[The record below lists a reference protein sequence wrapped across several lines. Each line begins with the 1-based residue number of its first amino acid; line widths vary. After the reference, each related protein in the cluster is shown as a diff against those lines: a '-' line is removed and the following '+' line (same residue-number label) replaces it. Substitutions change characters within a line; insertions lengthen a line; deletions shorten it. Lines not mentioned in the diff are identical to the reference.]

1 MTSKVIPV
9 RPFDMVIFGATGDL
23 SQRKLLP
30 ALFRRDA
37 SKQIPDHARIIG
49 LSRLDYNQEQFRQF
63 ALDALNKFVPAAEL
77 KPELVE
83 RFLKRLDHLHNDV
96 TKPEGWGP
104 LRDLLN
110 EYPERIRM
118 YYLSVGPALFGTIA
132 KGLASVGLNGAN
144 DRLVV
149 EKPLGHDL
157 ASAQELNRQ
166 ITTSF
171 DEHCIYRIDH
181 YLGKETVQNLMA
193 LRFANALF
201 EPLWNANAVDHVQIT
216 AAETIGVGSRG
227 GYYDTSGAMRDM
239 VQNHLIQLLC
249 LMAMEAP
256 YAFNADAVR
265 DEKLKV
271 LRSLRPL
278 KGHDALR
285 NTVRAQYLGRTN
297 EPSYVEEAGNPNSYT
312 ETYVAIKAEIDNW
325 RWSGVPFYLRTG
337 KRLRSRLTEIVVTF
351 KEPSHCVFSNI
362 HAPLQPNKL
371 VIRLQPDE
379 GLQLHIMTKDPGPGG
394 FRMHPTALDMTF
406 AEGLGPDWR
415 MPDAY
420 ERLLM
425 DVVRGDQTLFMRGD
439 EVEAAWRWIDP
450 ILGAWEDSGSKPDT
464 YESGSEGPIASL
476 ELMARDGRR
485 WREMVV

>member
-9 RPFDMVIFGATGDL
+9 PLFDMVIFGATGDL

-37 SKQIPDHARIIG
+37 SGQIPDLARIIG
-49 LSRLDYNQEQFRQF
+49 LSRLDYDQAQFQQF
-63 ALDALNKFVPAAEL
+63 ALEALHKFVPAIEL
-77 KPELVE
+77 KSEIVA
-83 RFLKRLDHLHNDV
+83 RFLNRLFHLHNDV
-96 TKPEGWGP
+96 TQPEGWQP
-104 LRDLLN
+104 LRTVLD
-110 EYPERIRM
+110 EHPERIRM

-166 ITTSF
+166 ITAAF

-201 EPLWNANAVDHVQIT
+201 EPLWNSHAIDHVQIT
-216 AAETIGVGSRG
+216 AAENIGVGSRG

-239 VQNHLIQLLC
+239 VQNHLMQLLC
-249 LMAMEAP
+249 LIAMEPP

-278 KGHDALR
+278 KGLDALH
-285 NTVRAQYLGRTN
+285 NTVRAQYLARGT
-297 EPSYVEEAGNPNSYT
+297 EPSYKEEAGNPESAT

-325 RWSGVPFYLRTG
+325 RWSGTPFYLRTG
-337 KRLRSRLTEIVVTF
+337 KRLRNRMTEIAIVF
-351 KEPSHCVFSNI
+351 KEPSHSVFSNI
-362 HAPLQPNKL
+362 NTPMQCNKL
-371 VIRLQPDE
+371 IIRLQPDE

-394 FRMHPTALDMTF
+394 FRLRPTALDMTF
-406 AEGLGPDWR
+406 AEEHGPEWR

-450 ILGAWEDSGSKPDT
+450 IMTAWEESGTPPDT
-464 YESGSEGPIASL
+464 YDSGSEGPIASL
-476 ELMARDGRR
+476 ELMAKDSRR

>member
-9 RPFDMVIFGATGDL
+9 PPFDMVIFGSTGDL

-37 SKQIPDHARIIG
+37 NKQIPDEARIIG
-49 LSRLDYNQEQFRQF
+49 LSRMEYDQAQFRQF
-63 ALDALNKFVPAAEL
+63 ALDALNKFVPADEL

-83 RFLKRLDHLHNDV
+83 RFLNRIVHLHNDV
-96 TKPEGWGP
+96 TKPEGWSQ

-110 EYPERIRM
+110 EHPERIRL

-132 KGLASVGLNGAN
+132 SGLASVGLNGKN
-144 DRLVV
+144 DRIVV

-157 ASAQELNRQ
+157 KSAQELNQ
-166 ITTSF
+166 QLTQAF
-171 DEHCIYRIDH
+171 DEHSIYRIDH

-201 EPLWNANAVDHVQIT
+201 EPLWNSHAVDHVQIT
-216 AAETIGVGSRG
+216 AAENIGVGTRG

-239 VQNHLIQLLC
+239 VQNHLMQLLC
-249 LMAMEAP
+249 LIAMETP

-278 KGHDALR
+278 KRLEALR
-285 NTVRAQYLGRTN
+285 NTVRAQYLGRGTDL
-297 EPSYVEEAGNPNSYT
+297 SYVEEAGNPNSHT

-337 KRLRSRLTEIVVTF
+337 KRLRNRITEIVITF
-351 KEPSHCVFSNI
+351 KEPSHSVFAQVNTPI
-362 HAPLQPNKL
+362 QCNKL
-371 VIRLQPDE
+371 IIRLQPDE

-394 FRMHPTALDMTF
+394 FRLRPTALDMTF
-406 AEGLGPDWR
+406 ADDQGPDWR

-420 ERLLM
+420 ERLIM

-450 ILGAWEDSGSKPDT
+450 IMAAWEESGTSPDS
-464 YESGSEGPIASL
+464 YESGSEGPIAAL